1 MFKDILVNL
10 TVDSSRDVAGHYA
23 VSVAKIFEAHLTGVA
38 FSYEPIELGAVFDT
52 LPSALIA
59 AERKANEDA
68 ARKSAQDFDAAAKRE
83 RIEAHTRLHTAS
95 IADCADVF
103 GRMARTHDLSVI
115 TQTHPDAG
123 MPNDMI
129 LEAALFE
136 SGRPVLVVPY
146 IQTAPLK
153 LERVLLCWD
162 GSRSAARA
170 IADALPLLRKSANI
184 EVITVSTKDDNRGEL
199 PGADIGHHLAR
210 HQLKVNFKRIVAPD
224 TDVGDTILS
233 YAADAS
239 ADLIVMGGYGHS
251 RLREFV
257 LGGATRDMLASMT
270 VPTLMSH

>member
-1 MFKDILVNL
+1 MIKDILVNL
-10 TVDSSRDVAGHYA
+10 AVDTDRDVACNYA
-23 VSVAKIFEAHLTGVA
+23 VSVAKAFEAHLTGIA
-38 FSYEPIELGAVFDT
+38 FFYEPIELGAVFDT

-59 AERKANEDA
+59 AERKSNEEAAQKA
-68 ARKSAQDFDAAAKRE
+68 ARAFDEAARRE
-83 RIEAHTRLHTAS
+83 AIEAHSRIHTAS
-95 IADCADVF
+95 IADCANVF
-103 GRMARTHDLSVI
+103 GRMGRTHDLSVLA
-115 TQTHPDAG
+115 QTHPDASL
-123 MPNDMI
+123 PNDMI

-153 LERVLLCWD
+153 LDRVLLCWD
-162 GSRSAARA
+162 GSRNAARA
-170 IADALPLLRKSANI
+170 IADALPLLRKSAEI
-184 EVITVSTKDDNRGEL
+184 EVVSVSTRDNTRGEL
-199 PGADIGHHLAR
+199 PGADVGHHLAR

-224 TDVGDTILS
+224 TDVANTILS
-233 YAADAS
+233 YAADSS